1 LIVWWF
7 RDPPVNFAG
16 DALNTKATETRAQ
29 QRSADNRQ
37 LRILRLID
45 EGTAAQTGVN
55 FFRALVERL
64 AQALDARYAF
74 VSHFCD
80 ENTRVH
86 VLAMWNGQS
95 VDENFYYQLAGS
107 PCEGVLSGE
116 IVAYNSHVV
125 EKFPREK
132 EDLEKIGAESYLAIP
147 LRNVRGEV
155 LGHLAVIDTRPKDWA
170 ERDFEIL
177 RIFAARATAEIERQ
191 IADREMQ
198 AANAALARRVELE
211 GLIASISTR
220 IVTAEHGAVS
230 AEIERTLGT
239 IGQFIGG
246 DRGLLYRFDES
257 HRVAKLAFDWS
268 RAEAPGGS
276 RLSEIRSDVV
286 PEVLEH
292 FLRKGTVNAARPE
305 FLPPGFAPLN
315 ELPGAE
321 RVASRIAVPIVHGS
335 ECLGILCFHSV
346 HVERR
351 WPTEDLRLLGMLAE
365 IIGSALA
372 REQSQVALQVA
383 KNAAETANRA
393 KTEFLANMSH
403 ELRTPLNGILGYA
416 QLLKRS
422 DELSP
427 GMSRSVEAIEH
438 CGDHLLMLISEILD
452 LAKIEA
458 GRLELENS
466 AFELSEFLTSV
477 ADIAR
482 VGATQAGLIFS
493 HETRS
498 AVPHVVTAD
507 RNKLRQILLN
517 LLGNAVKFT
526 ESGTIAF
533 RVSAKACGNDT
544 YRLRFEVEDTGLGIA
559 ADELELIFRPF
570 HQIKRIDRQ
579 VEGTGLGLA
588 ICRKLIDLMAG
599 TLEVRSTLGKGSI
612 FCVELDVR
620 ASADRVRPA
629 SPIATFPNGYLGPRR
644 RVLIADDNA
653 DNRQVLGQFLR
664 SLGFE
669 VAEAH
674 NGVQAVQTAR
684 TNQPDLILM
693 DLVMPLKDGFQAASD
708 IRSSPETAAIP
719 IVAISASAFPS
730 TRMQC
735 ADAGCQAFIT
745 KPIRLEEVSAL
756 LKKILGVEWTYASD
770 PAMSKMPGPRSP
782 APPSMAMLPR
792 GALREVYQLARS
804 GDVHRLEQRLRELRI
819 QSPGMEPAVD
829 ALLRCVSEFDMAR
842 LRALLQPLI
851 EGAA

>member
-1 LIVWWF
+1 M
-7 RDPPVNFAG
+7 
-16 DALNTKATETRAQ
+16 DAKTSETREQ
-29 QRSADNRQ
+29 QHTADNRQ

-45 EGTAAQTGVN
+45 EGTAAQTGAN

-86 VLAMWNGQS
+86 VLAMWNGES

-116 IVAYNSHVV
+116 IVAYNSKVV

-132 EDLEKIGAESYLAIP
+132 EDLEKMGAESYLAIP
-147 LRNVRGEV
+147 LRNIRGEV
-155 LGHLAVIDTRPKDWA
+155 LGHLAVIDTKPKDWA

-191 IADREMQ
+191 MADREMQ

-220 IVTAEHGAVS
+220 IVTAEHGAVG
-230 AEIERTLGT
+230 AEIERTLGN

-246 DRGLLYRFDES
+246 DRGLLYRFDEA
-257 HRVAKLAFDWS
+257 HRVATLAFDWI

-276 RLSEIRSDVV
+276 RLSEIRYDAV

-305 FLPPGFAPLN
+305 QLPPGFAQLN
-315 ELPGAE
+315 ALPGAE

-346 HVERR
+346 HVERH

-372 REQSQVALQVA
+372 REQSQVALQAA

-416 QLLKRS
+416 QLLTRS

-427 GMSRSVEAIEH
+427 SSLRSVEAIEH

-466 AFELSEFLTSV
+466 AFELDEFLTAV

-498 AVPHVVTAD
+498 AIPHVVTAD

-526 ESGTIAF
+526 ESGTISF
-533 RVSAKACGNDT
+533 RVGAKASSDHT
-544 YRLRFEVEDTGLGIA
+544 HRLRFEIEDTGLGIP
-559 ADELELIFRPF
+559 ADELEHIFRPF

-599 TLEVRSTLGKGSI
+599 TLEVRSTPGKGSL
-612 FCVELDVR
+612 FCVELAVCVSEERVR
-620 ASADRVRPA
+620 AA
-629 SPIATFPNGYLGPRR
+629 SPIASFPNGYLGSRR
-644 RVLIADDNA
+644 RVLIADDNV

-664 SLGFE
+664 SLGFD
-669 VAEAH
+669 VSEAH

-684 TNQPDLILM
+684 SSRPDLILM
-693 DLVMPLKDGFQAASD
+693 DLVMPLKDGFQAARD
-708 IRSSPETAAIP
+708 IRSSPDIAGIP
-719 IVAISASAFPS
+719 IIAISASAFPT
-730 TRMQC
+730 TRVQC

-745 KPIRLEEVSAL
+745 KPVRLEEVSAL
-756 LKKILGVEWTYASD
+756 LVKILNIEWTYASD
-770 PAMSKMPGPRSP
+770 AAMSKMPAPRSP
-782 APPSMAMLPR
+782 EPPSLAVLPKA
-792 GALREVYQLARS
+792 ALRDVYQLARS
-804 GDVHRLEQRLRELRI
+804 GDVHRLEQRLRELRVH
-819 QSPGMEPAVD
+819 SPGMEPAVD
-829 ALLRCVSEFDMAR
+829 ALLRCVSEFDMTR
-842 LRALLQPLI
+842 LRSLLQPFI